1 MDRCKLCGADL
12 AGAATCP
19 RCGEPVG
26 PGQTAT
32 PAPPL
37 GPGVHRESDIPA
49 PPPATAAGTRPPSA
63 PTPADRV
70 PPTGPTSAPTRT
82 KGYPVAVLLVVIV
95 MLVLGLG
102 ALVVSRGSDGSSDAS
117 DAMTDPPSPG
127 DPGSDE
133 SSLTVATAD
142 EPSAPATTTT
152 TSTPTPVEL
161 ISGSIIARASSELP
175 PVTSRGLTYDAG
187 NLLDGDPTT
196 AWSQA
201 GSQGDQPT
209 VGSWVAFDLPQP
221 TDVTMVGIINGYVK
235 SDKAYTENARP
246 RSIVISSD
254 DGTEVRVTLEDI
266 RTQQEIAVDLPG
278 ASTITITIES
288 VYPGSKYP
296 DVAMTEV
303 RFTGLVA
310 D

>member
-1 MDRCKLCGADL
+1 
-12 AGAATCP
+12 
-19 RCGEPVG
+19 
-26 PGQTAT
+26 
-32 PAPPL
+32 
-37 GPGVHRESDIPA
+37 
-49 PPPATAAGTRPPSA
+49 
-63 PTPADRV
+63 
-70 PPTGPTSAPTRT
+70 
-82 KGYPVAVLLVVIV
+82 VLLVVIMV
-95 MLVLGLG
+95 LVLGLG

-117 DAMTDPPSPG
+117 DATTETRSPG
-127 DPGSDE
+127 DPGSDA
-133 SSLTVATAD
+133 SSPTFATAD

-152 TSTPTPVEL
+152 PTTPTTPTPVEL
-161 ISGSIIARASSELP
+161 TSGSIIARASSELP

-201 GSQGDQPT
+201 GSEGDQPA

-221 TDVTMVGIINGYVK
+221 TDVTLVGIVNGYVK

-246 RSIVISSD
+246 RTVVISSD
-254 DGTEVRVTLEDI
+254 DGTRVRASLEDI
-266 RTQQEIAVDLPG
+266 RTKQDVTVNLPR